1 MRFIRS
7 FYYAWQGIRYCFNT
21 QFNFRFQVFAAFGAV
36 LASMLLR
43 ISRTEWL
50 FVIGSSMLV
59 LVLELLNTAIEWL
72 CNRVTTE
79 IDPSIKI
86 IKDSSAAAVL
96 VAAGSSFITGMIIFL
111 PRLIAL
117 F

>member
-7 FYYAWQGIRYCFNT
+7 FFFAWQGIRHCFRT
-21 QFNFRFQVFAAFGAV
+21 QFNFRFQVVAAIIVIMASTFFG
-36 LASMLLR
+36 

-50 FVIGSSMLV
+50 FVTGASMMV
-59 LVLELLNTAIEWL
+59 LALELLNTAIETF
-72 CNRVTTE
+72 CDRVTTK

-96 VAAGSSFITGMIIFL
+96 FAAASSLIAGLIVFL
-111 PRLIAL
+111 PRLLAL